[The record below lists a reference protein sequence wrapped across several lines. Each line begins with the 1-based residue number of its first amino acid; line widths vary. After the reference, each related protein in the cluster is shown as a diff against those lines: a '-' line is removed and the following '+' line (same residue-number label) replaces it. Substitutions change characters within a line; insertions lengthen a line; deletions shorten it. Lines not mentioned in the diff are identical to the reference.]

1 MKKTAIITGA
11 VGGIGYATV
20 EKFNKEGYAIVAMDI
35 APSEV
40 ANEKFANMS
49 NIIYVKGN
57 LASGE
62 DRANLVKAALDTYG
76 RIDALVNVAGV
87 APKVRN
93 DILEMTEESYDFVMD
108 INLKGTFFLTQLVA
122 NHMVQQF
129 KNEGIR
135 GYIANVSSCSAYTS
149 STSRGE
155 YCMSKAGAT
164 MLTKLFADRLS
175 EYGITVNEIC
185 PGIIA
190 TGMTEKVKEKYD
202 NLIAGGLVPLGR
214 WGTPED
220 CANALYTL
228 CSGTLGYTTGQSI
241 IVDGGMH
248 IQRL

>member
-1 MKKTAIITGA
+1 MKIAIITGA

-20 EKFNKEGYAIVAMDI
+20 EKFNKEGYGVVAMDI
-35 APSEV
+35 APNEV
-40 ANEKFANMS
+40 ANEKFAGME
-49 NIIYVKGN
+49 NIVYVKGN

-62 DRANLVKAALDTYG
+62 DRANLVKAAMDNYG
-76 RIDALVNVAGV
+76 RIDVLVNVAGV

-93 DILEMTEESYDFVMD
+93 DILEMTEESYDFVMG
-108 INLKGTFFLTQLVA
+108 INTKGTLFLTQLVA
-122 NHMVQQF
+122 NQMIKQESE
-129 KNEGIR
+129 NGIK
-135 GYIANVSSCSAYTS
+135 GYIASVSSCSAYTS

-164 MLTKLFADRLS
+164 MMTKLFADRLS
-175 EYGITVNEIC
+175 SEGITVNEIC

-220 CANALYTL
+220 CANALYAL
-228 CSGTLGYTTGQSI
+228 CSGMLGYTTGQSV

>member
-1 MKKTAIITGA
+1 MKVALITGA
-11 VGGIGYATV
+11 AGGIGYATV
-20 EKFNKEGYAIVAMDI
+20 EKFYKEGYAIVAMDI
-35 APSEV
+35 VPEDKV
-40 ANEKFANMS
+40 ADKFASFENA
-49 NIIYVKGN
+49 IYISGN
-57 LASGE
+57 LASAE
-62 DRANLVKAALDTYG
+62 DRLNAVTTAINKFGVIT
-76 RIDALVNVAGV
+76 ALVNVAGV
-87 APKVRN
+87 APRVRN

-122 NHMVQQF
+122 NQMVKQCQ
-129 KNEGIR
+129 NEGTR
-135 GYIANVSSCSAYTS
+135 CYIANVSSCSAYTS

-214 WGTPED
+214 WGTPQD
-220 CANALYTL
+220 CADALYAL
-228 CSGTLGYTTGQSI
+228 CSGMLGYTTGQSI

>member
-1 MKKTAIITGA
+1 MKVALITGA
-11 VGGIGYATV
+11 AGGIGYATA

-35 APSEV
+35 VPEDKV
-40 ANEKFANMS
+40 ADKFASFENA
-49 NIIYVKGN
+49 IYVSGN
-57 LASGE
+57 LANPK
-62 DRANLVKAALDTYG
+62 DRLNAVTTATNKFGKIT
-76 RIDALVNVAGV
+76 ALVNVAGV

-122 NHMVQQF
+122 NQMVKQY
-129 KNEGIR
+129 KNDGER
-135 GYIANVSSCSAYTS
+135 CYIANVSSCSAYTS

-164 MLTKLFADRLS
+164 MLTKLFADRLA
-175 EYGITVNEIC
+175 EFGITVNEIC

-214 WGTPED
+214 WGTPDD
-220 CANALYTL
+220 CADALYAL
-228 CSGTLGYTTGQSI
+228 CSGMLGYTTGQSI

>member
-1 MKKTAIITGA
+1 MKVALITGA
-11 VGGIGYATV
+11 AGGIGYATA

-35 APSEV
+35 VPQDKV
-40 ANEKFANMS
+40 ADKFASFENA
-49 NIIYVKGN
+49 IYVSGN
-57 LASGE
+57 LANPQ
-62 DRANLVKAALDTYG
+62 DRLNAVTTA
-76 RIDALVNVAGV
+76 IDKFGKITALVNVAGV

-122 NHMVQQF
+122 NQMVKQY
-129 KNEGIR
+129 KNDGER
-135 GYIANVSSCSAYTS
+135 CYIANVSSCSAYTS

-164 MLTKLFADRLS
+164 MLTKLFADRLA
-175 EYGITVNEIC
+175 EFGITVNEIC

-214 WGTPED
+214 WGLPED
-220 CANALYTL
+220 CANAIYALS
-228 CSGTLGYTTGQSI
+228 SGMLGYTTGQSV

>member
-1 MKKTAIITGA
+1 M
-11 VGGIGYATV
+11 
-20 EKFNKEGYAIVAMDI
+20 
-35 APSEV
+35 
-40 ANEKFANMS
+40 
-49 NIIYVKGN
+49 
-57 LASGE
+57 
-62 DRANLVKAALDTYG
+62 
-76 RIDALVNVAGV
+76 AGV

-122 NHMVQQF
+122 NQMIKQESE
-129 KNEGIR
+129 NGIK
-135 GYIANVSSCSAYTS
+135 GYIASVSSCSAYTS

-155 YCMSKAGAT
+155 YCMSNAGAT
-164 MLTKLFADRLS
+164 MMTKLFADRLAS
-175 EYGITVNEIC
+175 EGITVNEIC

-214 WGTPED
+214 WGTPTD
-220 CANALYTL
+220 CANALYAL
-228 CSGTLGYTTGQSI
+228 CSGMLGYTTGQSV

>member
-1 MKKTAIITGA
+1 MKVALITGA
-11 VGGIGYATV
+11 AGGIGYATV
-20 EKFNKEGYAIVAMDI
+20 EKFAKEGYAIVAMDI
-35 APSEV
+35 VPEEKV
-40 ANEKFANMS
+40 ADKFASFENA
-49 NIIYVKGN
+49 IYVSGN
-57 LASGE
+57 LANPD
-62 DRANLVKAALDTYG
+62 DRLNAVKTAINKYG
-76 RIDALVNVAGV
+76 VITALVNVAGV

-122 NHMVQQF
+122 NQMVQQF

-135 GYIANVSSCSAYTS
+135 GAIANVSSCSAYTS

-164 MLTKLFADRLS
+164 MLTKLFADRLA

>member
-1 MKKTAIITGA
+1 MKKVAIITGA
-11 VGGIGYATV
+11 AGGIGYATV

-35 APSEV
+35 LDSDKV
-40 ANEKFANMS
+40 SSKFESMADVV
-49 NIIYVKGN
+49 YVKGN

-62 DRANLVKAALDTYG
+62 DRKNLVDTAVSSFG
-76 RIDALVNVAGV
+76 KIDVLVNVAGV

-108 INLKGTFFLTQLVA
+108 INTKGTLFLTQLVA
-122 NHMVQQF
+122 NQMIKQE
-129 KNEGIR
+129 KTNGIK

-155 YCMSKAGAT
+155 YCISKAGAT
-164 MLTKLFADRLS
+164 MITKLFADRLAC
-175 EYGITVNEIC
+175 EGITVNEIC
-185 PGIIA
+185 PGIIQ

-214 WGTPED
+214 WGLPED
-220 CANALYTL
+220 CANAIYVL
-228 CSGTLGYTTGQSI
+228 CSGLLGYTTGQSI